1 MAKKQDAARPIL
13 TTGEIRLLPWSARLT
28 RRIRLLRETIL
39 ETARGFRADRGND
52 LASSLA
58 FATLLAAVPLLATF
72 SLLLAAFFQENVGTI
87 LDTINA
93 ILPYHS
99 ARVTE
104 SLRDF
109 VSESTAI
116 SGIGLAILLV
126 ASVRLIFIIEGIFN
140 AVWGAPK
147 RRRFWSRLA
156 LYTLVLFALA
166 LLLGSVG
173 LGARLLRRSGMGG
186 LLDSDRMGALFPF
199 VAEAVALTLLYRY
212 LPNARVRLRP
222 ALAAAVT
229 VALSLEALR
238 ALFGLYVSGLSRMN
252 LITGTLTLVLLTLV
266 SIYLVWALV
275 LLGVELTHVLQIGS
289 ARRRVE
295 GNRAA
300 GRAENAI
307 RMLLCLRRGET
318 RSFKELSDAQ
328 QGPTAEAQEIL
339 ECLQHATL
347 IRGDTTNGYA
357 LCRRP
362 GATTLAEVVDA
373 VSPNLLALSTGAA
386 DPIVTTLAPLFLRL
400 EGERRAV
407 LGTTLAELRDL

>member
-1 MAKKQDAARPIL
+1 MAKKQDAAGPIL
-13 TTGEIRLLPWSARLT
+13 TTGEIRLLPWTARLT
-28 RRIRLLRETIL
+28 RRGRLLRETVF

-58 FATLLAAVPLLATF
+58 FATLLTAVPLLATF

-87 LDTINA
+87 FDTINA

-99 ARVTE
+99 ARVTD
-104 SLRDF
+104 SLREF

-116 SGIGLAILLV
+116 SGIGLAVLLV

-140 AVWGAPK
+140 AVWGAPR

-186 LLDSDRMGALFPF
+186 LLDSDRTAAFFPF
-199 VAEAVALTLLYRY
+199 VAEVLALTLLYRY

-222 ALAAAVT
+222 ALVAAVT
-229 VALSLEALR
+229 IALSLEALR
-238 ALFGLYVSGLSRMN
+238 ALFGLYVRGLSRMN

-266 SIYLVWALV
+266 SVYCVWALV
-275 LLGVELTHVLQIGS
+275 LLGVELTHVLQVGS

-295 GNRAA
+295 GVRAA
-300 GRAENAI
+300 GRAESAI
-307 RMLLCLRRGET
+307 RMLLCMTWGRT
-318 RSFKELSDAQ
+318 CSFEELSDAQ
-328 QGPTAEAQEIL
+328 QGPTAQAQEIL
-339 ECLQHATL
+339 ECLQKSAL
-347 IRGDTTNGYA
+347 IHGDTTNGFMLA
-357 LCRRP
+357 RRP
-362 GATTLAEVVDA
+362 GATTLADVVSA
-373 VSPNLLALSTGAA
+373 VAPNLFALSSDD
-386 DPIVTTLAPLFLRL
+386 DPIVSTLAPLFLRL

-407 LGTTLAELRDL
+407 LGTTLADLRDQ

>member
-1 MAKKQDAARPIL
+1 MAKRQVAASPVL
-13 TTGEIRLLPWSARLT
+13 TTGQIRRLGWPARAA
-28 RRIRLLRETIL
+28 RQARLLRETVL

-104 SLRDF
+104 SLREF
-109 VSESTAI
+109 VSESTSI
-116 SGIGLAILLV
+116 SVIGLSILLV

-140 AVWGAPK
+140 AVWGAPR

-156 LYTLVLFALA
+156 LYILVLFALA

-173 LGARLLRRSGMGG
+173 LGARWMRRAGMGSV
-186 LLDSDRMGALFPF
+186 LDADRTGSLFPF
-199 VAEAVALTLLYRY
+199 LAEVVALTLLYRY
-212 LPNARVRLRP
+212 LPNARVRARP
-222 ALAAAVT
+222 ALVAAGT
-229 VALSLEALR
+229 IALSLEALR
-238 ALFGLYVSGLSRMN
+238 ALFGLYVRGLSRMN
-252 LITGTLTLVLLTLV
+252 LVTGSLTLVLLTLV

-275 LLGVELTHVLQIGS
+275 LMGVELTHVLQVGT

-295 GNRAA
+295 GGRSA
-300 GRAENAI
+300 GRAEKAI
-307 RMLLCLRRGET
+307 RMLLTLTRGQT
-318 RSFKELSDAQ
+318 RSFAELSDEQ
-328 QGPTAEAQEIL
+328 QGATAEAQEIL
-339 ECLQHATL
+339 DCLQRRGL
-347 IRGDTTNGYA
+347 VQGDTTQGFTLA
-357 LCRRP
+357 RHP
-362 GATTLAEVVDA
+362 AATTLAEVVDA
-373 VSPNLLALSTGAA
+373 VSPSLLALSSDAQDA
-386 DPIVTTLAPLFLRL
+386 VASTLAPLFLRL

-407 LGTTLAELRDL
+407 LGLTLAELRDE

>member
-1 MAKKQDAARPIL
+1 MAKREDAVRPLL
-13 TTGEIRLLPWSARLT
+13 TTSEFRRLGWTARVIRRM
-28 RRIRLLRETIL
+28 RLLRETIL

-87 LDTINA
+87 LDAINA

-99 ARVTE
+99 ARVTD
-104 SLRDF
+104 SLREF
-109 VSESTAI
+109 VSESSAI

-156 LYTLVLFALA
+156 LFTLVLLALA

-186 LLDSDRMGALFPF
+186 LLDADRTGSLLPF
-199 VAEAVALTLLYRY
+199 LSEMLALTLLYRY
-212 LPNARVRLRP
+212 LPNARVRFRP
-222 ALAAAVT
+222 ALVAAAT
-229 VALSLEALR
+229 IALSLEALR
-238 ALFGLYVSGLSRMN
+238 ALFGLYVHGLSRMN
-252 LITGTLTLVLLTLV
+252 LITGSLTLVLLTLV

-289 ARRRVE
+289 VRRRVE
-295 GNRAA
+295 GGKAA
-300 GRAENAI
+300 GRAEKAI
-307 RMLLCLRRGET
+307 RMLLCLTWGET

-328 QGPTAEAQEIL
+328 QGPTAEAEEIL
-339 ECLQHATL
+339 DCLQKSGL
-347 IRGDTTNGYA
+347 ILGDTTDGFKLA
-357 LCRRP
+357 RRP

-373 VSPNLLALSTGAA
+373 VSPNLLALSSSEEDDVVA
-386 DPIVTTLAPLFLRL
+386 TLGPLFLRL

-407 LGTTLAELRDL
+407 LGTTLAELKE

>member
-13 TTGEIRLLPWSARLT
+13 TTGEIHLLPWSARLA
-28 RRIRLLRETIL
+28 RRARLLRETIL

-99 ARVTE
+99 ARVTD
-104 SLRDF
+104 SLREF
-109 VSESTAI
+109 VAESTAI

-126 ASVRLIFIIEGIFN
+126 ASVRLIFIVEGIFN
-140 AVWGAPK
+140 AVWGAPR

-186 LLDSDRMGALFPF
+186 LLESDRAGALFPF
-199 VAEAVALTLLYRY
+199 VAEVLALTLLYRY

-222 ALAAAVT
+222 ALVAAAT
-229 VALSLEALR
+229 IAFSLEALR
-238 ALFGLYVSGLSRMN
+238 ALFGLYVRGLSRMN

-300 GRAENAI
+300 GRAEKAI
-307 RMLLCLRRGET
+307 RMLLCFQLGET

-328 QGPTAEAQEIL
+328 QGPTAEAQELL
-339 ECLQHATL
+339 ECLQTANL
-347 IRGDTTNGYA
+347 IRGDTTSGYE
-357 LCRRP
+357 LVRRP
-362 GATTLAEVVDA
+362 GMTTLAEVVDA
-373 VSPNLLALSTGAA
+373 VSPNLLALSTGPT
-386 DPIVTTLAPLFLRL
+386 DPVVSTLAPLFHRL